1 MIFLHVC
8 LCTLMPRLLGRVLD
22 SLELE
27 QQVLVSQYGDAGIE
41 PRPLEEEQV
50 FLIEGAVSCP

>member
-1 MIFLHVC
+1 MICLHVC

-41 PRPLEEEQV
+41 PRPLEEGQV
-50 FLIEGAVSCP
+50 FLIEGSVSCP

>member
-1 MIFLHVC
+1 
-8 LCTLMPRLLGRVLD
+8 MPRLLGRVLD

-27 QQVLVSQYGDAGIE
+27 QQVLMSQCGDPGIE

-50 FLIEGAVSCP
+50 FLIEGAVSCS

>member
-41 PRPLEEEQV
+41 PRSLEEEQV